1 MLAVAVLLLAGGCAK
16 AQSPGAPALSVPQV
30 PVEFQAA
37 CGQPGAKVTVTA
49 VPVTVR
55 HADCD
60 LTGVQI
66 AYGLVQVTVP
76 APGSQSAATA
86 DTFAKTDQPTHIEVS
101 VDATT
106 LDVTVRG

>member
-1 MLAVAVLLLAGGCAK
+1 MVAVTLLLAVGGCAK
-16 AQSPGAPALSVPQV
+16 GASIYAPTPGPSRVPA
-30 PVEFQAA
+30 EFQAA
-37 CGQPGAKVTVTA
+37 CGQPGAKVTVTS

-60 LTGVQI
+60 LTGVMI
-66 AYGLVQVTVP
+66 TYGLAQVSVP
-76 APGSQSAATA
+76 TPGKTAATTVETLVA
-86 DTFAKTDQPTHIEVS
+86 TDQPTHIEVF